1 MRVPKLDLR
10 TPEQKEEPKKRLGRF
25 AVFFIVLF
33 LTIGSI
39 AFSTNVVFSDHPVV
53 DLGANTFLGQ
63 IRAFVRAGDRKLVGE
78 SDDRVNIL
86 ILGIGGVGHDGPELT
101 DTVIVASLK
110 PSTGKVA
117 LLSVPRD
124 LLMTTPDYGQV
135 KLNAINAYAEAKV
148 KGSGPA
154 AEAAALSAALGEPI
168 DYWARIDFNGF
179 EKVINAIGGV
189 DVTVDRSFTD
199 TTFPVSDTSNLV
211 KTVSFSAGAQ
221 HMDGKTAL
229 EFARSRHGNN
239 GEGSDFARSKRQEK
253 IMLAAREKL
262 LKAGTLLNPF
272 TMDSLFETVKGS
284 LLTNLQTWETIRLA
298 QNVSGIK
305 TADISMHVM
314 SDQNI
319 LVDGR
324 SNDGSF
330 ILMPKNN
337 DWSGVMAFAAG
348 VFDTPAETNAVSAAT
363 AETAAPA
370 PIRIEVENGTAVAG
384 LAQRTADSLAAAGFA
399 VSKIGNAPDRAYDR
413 SVIYDLSKG
422 GRSDAVEKIRTVVDA
437 NVTSTLPVSI
447 APPPD
452 TDFLIIL
459 GKNAAL

>member
-1 MRVPKLDLR
+1 MRIPKLDLR
-10 TPEQKEEPKKRLGRF
+10 TPEQKDEPKKRLGRF
-25 AVFFIVLF
+25 AVFFIVL
-33 LTIGSI
+33 LLSIGSI
-39 AFSTNVVFSDHPVV
+39 AFSTNIVFSDHPVI

-86 ILGIGGVGHDGPELT
+86 ILGIGGAGHDGPELT

-124 LLMTTPDYGQV
+124 LLMTTADYGQV
-135 KLNAINAYAEAKV
+135 KLNAINAYAEAKA

-179 EKVINAIGGV
+179 EKIINAIGGV

-199 TTFPVSDTSNLV
+199 TTFPVSDASDLV

-298 QNVSGIK
+298 QTVSGIK

-319 LVDGR
+319 LVNGMTDE
-324 SNDGSF
+324 GSF
-330 ILMPKNN
+330 VLRPKND
-337 DWSGVMAFAAG
+337 DWGSVMTFAAG
-348 VFDTPAETNAVSAAT
+348 VFDAPDAANAASAAAT
-363 AETAAPA
+363 AAA

-384 LAQRTADSLAAAGFA
+384 LAQRTANSLMAAGFA

-422 GRSDAVEKIRTVVDA
+422 SHSGAVGKIRSVVDA
-437 NVTSTLPVSI
+437 NVASSLPVSI
-447 APPPD
+447 TAPPD
-452 TDFLIIL
+452 ADFLIIL